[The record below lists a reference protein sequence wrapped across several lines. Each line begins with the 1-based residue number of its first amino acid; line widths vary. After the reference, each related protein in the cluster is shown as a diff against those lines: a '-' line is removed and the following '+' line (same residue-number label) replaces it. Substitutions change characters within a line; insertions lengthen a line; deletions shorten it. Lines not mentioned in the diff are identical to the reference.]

1 MPGDRQSTAKG
12 LAEVATKDA
21 TAIADFART
30 RLSRPIHLEAAN
42 ARNETDL
49 LVELAPEVKGCHHSG
64 MPSEG
69 AIIAVISKIVI
80 AKEFARL
87 MVIAA
92 ALSISKHPGMTN
104 PRAK

>member
-1 MPGDRQSTAKG
+1 MPGDRQSTAKE
-12 LAEVATKDA
+12 LTEVATKDA

-30 RLSRPIHLEAAN
+30 KLSHPMHLEAAN

-49 LVELAPEVKGCHHSG
+49 VVELAPEVKGYRHSG

-80 AKEFARL
+80 AKELARL
-87 MVIAA
+87 MVIAVA
-92 ALSISKHPGMTN
+92 
-104 PRAK
+104 